1 MNILDKIIAR
11 KREEVAEKSS
21 LVPVKLLEQSI
32 YFEGSVVSMK
42 KYISDSDKSGIIS
55 EFKRKSPSK
64 GLINGS
70 ASVEAVSIGYMQAGA
85 SALSI
90 LTDHEFFGG
99 SNADL
104 KEARKFNFCPILR
117 KDFIVDEYQI
127 IEAKSIGADCILLI
141 AAALEPERLKELASF
156 AKSLGLEILMEVHD
170 QEELERSLCDELDLV
185 GVNNRNLKTFEVSLQ
200 TSLNLVDKIPNS
212 FVKISESGIS
222 DPKTLISLKSA
233 GYDGFLIGE
242 NFMKSSR
249 PEQAAYNFI
258 KEYKKLLAKEDM
270 VNIG

>member
-90 LTDHEFFGG
+90 LTDNEFFGG

-258 KEYKKLLAKEDM
+258 KEYKKLLAKEDT